1 MKLVRLLIDRLY
13 GVRAL
18 NKLKPL
24 INAVDAGM
32 FGPAETT
39 EGGPHIAD
47 CADIKRYMSYVIVAL
62 LPATLAS
69 IFFYGW
75 RVLAIIIVSYLVGGA
90 VEVTFA
96 IVRKKEIHEG
106 FLITGLIFPLVLPP
120 TIPLWVVAVG
130 VAFGVLFG
138 KEMFG
143 GTGRNIF
150 NPALVGRLFI
160 TIAFPAIMTTSWQK
174 PFTHTITSATPLT
187 VYKTT
192 GTTESIHNLLMGN
205 TAGSMGETCRVA
217 IIIGGLLLVFT
228 RVSNW
233 RIPVSYIGSVLA
245 FAAIG
250 NHFLPVKIAPPIF
263 QVFAGGLL
271 FGALFMATDPITS
284 PFTRAGKY
292 LFGILCGILT
302 VLIRSFSGY
311 VEGVM
316 FSIVIMNA
324 FTPFIDHVV
333 LMLKYRPV
341 KI

>member
-13 GVRAL
+13 SVRAL

-90 VEVTFA
+90 VEV
-96 IVRKKEIHEG
+96 
-106 FLITGLIFPLVLPP
+106 IFPLVLPP

-174 PFTHTITSATPLT
+174 PFTHTITSATPLA

-192 GTTESIHNLLMGN
+192 GIMAPIHNLLVGN

-217 IIIGGLLLVFT
+217 IIIGGLLLIFT
-228 RVSNW
+228 KVSNW

-250 NHFLPVKIAPPIF
+250 NHFLPVRIAPPIF

-271 FGALFMATDPITS
+271 FGALFMATDPVTS

-292 LFGILCGILT
+292 FFGILCGILT